1 MGRTQ
6 TAATRLAAP
15 LMKSAGL
22 TSKVGGA
29 AIMPKRS
36 LRSCPVNGQE
46 VAGPEPC
53 ERLRVVQRLEAP
65 REPQRGSGDV
75 TRHERHGE
83 VVIAITGGLETR
95 PPTGC
100 LERRGMVRLEM
111 NLFSEGSRGVAAPGQ
126 HARYRSPQPNPELEQ
141 GRPVRDLDDGC
152 A

>member
-29 AIMPKRS
+29 ARRPMRS
-36 LRSCPVNGQE
+36 LLSCPMNDQE

-53 ERLRVVQRLEAP
+53 ERLRVVQGLETP

-75 TRHERHGE
+75 TRDERHGE
-83 VVIAITGGLETR
+83 VVIAIAGEFETR

-100 LERRGMVRLEM
+100 LERHGMVRLEM
-111 NLFSEGSRGVAAPGQ
+111 DLFSEGSRCVAAPGQ

-141 GRPVRDLDDGC
+141 GRPVRDL
-152 A
+152 